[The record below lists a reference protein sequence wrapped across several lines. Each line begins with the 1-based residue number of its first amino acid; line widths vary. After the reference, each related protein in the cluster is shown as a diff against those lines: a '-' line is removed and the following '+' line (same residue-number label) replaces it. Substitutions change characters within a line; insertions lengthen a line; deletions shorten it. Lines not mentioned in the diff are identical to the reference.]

1 MHCIHVKSLPV
12 TVLSLH
18 VHIYLRPHLTLQQ
31 IILCIVTSYTAWKTL
46 LDNLSYILTFQSF
59 KLLCNKLITSLLAS
73 LGGLS
78 TVHKSDSFQIKAQ
91 QFPSHQSSLRFPRS
105 PTIMKICFEK
115 FQVSFLRAVPQ
126 AHYST
131 PHVHHRE
138 ALEELLKLCSH

>member
-1 MHCIHVKSLPV
+1 MHCIHVKSLSV

-31 IILCIVTSYTAWKTL
+31 IISCIVTSYTAWTTL
-46 LDNLSYILTFQSF
+46 LGNLSYILTFQSF
-59 KLLCNKLITSLLAS
+59 KLLCNKLITSLLTS

-78 TVHKSDSFQIKAQ
+78 TVHNSDSFQIKAQ
-91 QFPSHQSSLRFPRS
+91 QFPSHQSSPHFPRS
-105 PTIMKICFEK
+105 PTIMKCFEK
-115 FQVSFLRAVPQ
+115 FQVGFLRAVPL